1 MLLYCTHGTNHPP
14 QVTGLNSG
22 RGLRMRI
29 YSENEDGRSNA
40 TVIEGNTLKVAELQI
55 GKGLKTDILYG
66 IQLGVLSKMFKFCTF
81 YLTFVPVFSQ
91 YRTRKLFY
99 SAPFSVNFVFK
110 SPTFPRTCVAC
121 RQRIK
126 ESIKNFFSPPTRFL
140 SI

>member
-55 GKGLKTDILYG
+55 GKGLKTDILYS
-66 IQLGVLSKMFKFCTF
+66 IQVGVLSNMFKFCTF

-91 YRTRKLFY
+91 YRTRKLFILPL
-99 SAPFSVNFVFK
+99 SQSISFS
-110 SPTFPRTCVAC
+110 SRRHFPELALLADNALRS
-121 RQRIK
+121 R
-126 ESIKNFFSPPTRFL
+126 
-140 SI
+140 